1 MFGSGPTEEL
11 PGEATSAIVRPYR
24 PSSRKTRS
32 RNPLGSSCCLAPER
46 WGRASSARR
55 RNSQPLA
62 SSLQVP
68 TWLKSKTLWSGS
80 YYSYRVVPQPAHT
93 ASNFAGGRVTLVLL
107 RLFFWPLSSSHFE
120 AKNENGREKLPAV
133 CWGSAVTALSRD
145 VWIWP
150 SQSPDKA
157 TLVRPYSTSSRKT
170 RSRSLLA
177 CRCSFRSRCQ
187 WLAHRS
193 TGHPG

>member
-1 MFGSGPTEEL
+1 MFGSGPARRTPLRSYFSHRAPL
-11 PGEATSAIVRPYR
+11 P

-46 WGRASSARR
+46 WGRASSART

-68 TWLKSKTLWSGS
+68 KWLSQKHYGPEATTYG
-80 YYSYRVVPQPAHT
+80 VVPNRHIRRA
-93 ASNFAGGRVTLVLL
+93 NFAGGRATRLLL
-107 RLFFWPLSSSHFE
+107 RLFFWPLSLGHLE

-150 SQSPDKA
+150 SQSPAKA
-157 TLVRPYSTSSRKT
+157 TLARP
-170 RSRSLLA
+170 
-177 CRCSFRSRCQ
+177 
-187 WLAHRS
+187 
-193 TGHPG
+193 